1 MVELGYTECQG
12 CNLSLDVGS
21 YYILNISLPTISQRS
36 QLMESA
42 WVAALLK
49 ILQER
54 AMRRSGCR
62 TSEAHDHA
70 QTPLDTTTI
79 PIQRPEFGSSNGE
92 PSPLARGMDYDK
104 IGDIHKWRRM
114 DTTYMSST
122 QGKRTDRCRIME
134 LSNSMD
140 PTKKERVG
148 ELHLRY
154 FSPAIGP
161 TTKSKNEQLR
171 LDAAAMVVGSSWS
184 WAYLQSGL
192 EHDVPEFMIARR
204 KAAQAQAYA
213 LPRSHLMHGTEEVWR
228 QLEVWF
234 LE

>member
-1 MVELGYTECQG
+1 MLKLDCVELGYTECQG
-12 CNLSLDVGS
+12 CNLSLHVGS

-49 ILQER
+49 ISQER

-62 TSEAHDHA
+62 ASEAHDHA

-122 QGKRTDRCRIME
+122 QGKRTDWCRIME

-140 PTKKERVG
+140 PTQKAGNQLKEVKGAAGNRNADELVLVG
-148 ELHLRY
+148 YYTGAPAGITAELLLR
-154 FSPAIGP
+154 P
-161 TTKSKNEQLR
+161 R
-171 LDAAAMVVGSSWS
+171 
-184 WAYLQSGL
+184 
-192 EHDVPEFMIARR
+192 
-204 KAAQAQAYA
+204 A
-213 LPRSHLMHGTEEVWR
+213 L
-228 QLEVWF
+228 
-234 LE
+234 